1 VSFIGHPLLGRG
13 LDAGAGTE
21 PLHARVRSE
30 ARDDLVVEAD
40 GDGARLSVAPV
51 EGSPA
56 IEGDPAARLLL
67 LWGRK
72 PTPFYRLRSGK
83 ERWVAAN
90 VQALLSGY

>member
-1 VSFIGHPLLGRG
+1 
-13 LDAGAGTE
+13 
-21 PLHARVRSE
+21 
-30 ARDDLVVEAD
+30 VVEAD